1 LRVDPHVHTYRSGH
15 SLLKPKDIAR
25 IAKRKG
31 IGAVAI
37 TDHDV
42 IEGAFDLS
50 KLYPTVIGEEV
61 STDEGDIIGLF
72 LTGHVPRG
80 PALEVMDS
88 IRSQGGLVVIPHPF
102 DSFRKEAVNSEEIC
116 SKADIIEVFNSRVVR
131 SEDNTR
137 ADSFAESRSLPKIA
151 GSDAHTSL
159 EIGRSWVEIES
170 IETPSE
176 FMASLKKPKMT
187 CRRSPMIVHAQTK
200 MLKAARGVFH

>member
-1 LRVDPHVHTYRSGH
+1 MRIDPHVHTYRSGH

-25 IAKRKG
+25 VAKRRG
-31 IGAVAI
+31 IGAIAI

-42 IEGAFDLS
+42 IEGAFELS

-72 LTGHVPRG
+72 LTEHVPRG
-80 PALEVMDS
+80 PALEVMDL
-88 IRSQGGLVVIPHPF
+88 IRSQGALVVVPHPF
-102 DSFRKEAVNSEEIC
+102 DTLRKDAVNSEEIC

-131 SEDNTR
+131 GEDNKR
-137 ADSFAESRSLPKIA
+137 AEDFAESRSLPKIA

-159 EIGRSWVEIES
+159 EIGRSWVDVDS

-176 FMASLKKPKMT
+176 FMAALKKSTMT

-200 MLKAARGVFH
+200 MLKIARGVFR